1 MAAAAA
7 PAAAPT
13 IVNAV
18 ASSFVVWPR
27 SELLGV
33 GDDPVPHW
41 AKVLLTA
48 AAQGTFKYPA
58 GHARAGQ
65 LDESSTGVFKSWLM
79 TTVESDLM
87 ADTMSLTGPGN
98 NEEEKLNGA
107 EFRVPDDLPP
117 HWVTFENATA
127 LQCRNHLSRKC
138 AEAVTVSSMVQDMKG
153 DDFDPEKEEL
163 GAWFDALARKRGKV
177 KSAVSLREFFDMVE
191 SLLPGEE
198 GLHEDIEGMRHPPE
212 SLSGAVSKFPDSD
225 RKSIAVFKRRL
236 TDHEEVLRKC
246 ALKLKIKKG
255 RWWKEE
261 DDSKSGKSKKKKSE
275 GVNALEESSEARQV
289 RQLTELLAQMQVT
302 QQQQSEKICALTGQ
316 QETGKKEGEE
326 LSWEAKAKAQADE
339 IAQLRAQAAGSAA
352 GGAAGGAGGTR
363 MGAGHGGGY
372 GQGGGGYGQ
381 GGGYQPMGQTPGSPD
396 YTGCNRCGSLE
407 HKGADCPRN
416 PRNRQQGGYQQGGY
430 QRGSR
435 GPGVRTRWRRRV
447 PAIPRAAES
456 AWDYGQGAAAGTGHQ
471 ARSEAEWASAWP
483 SFRGQ

>member
-33 GDDPVPHW
+33 GDDPAPHR
-41 AKVLLTA
+41 AKVILTA
-48 AAQGTFKYPA
+48 TAQGTFQYPA

-79 TTVESDLM
+79 TTVEADLM
-87 ADTMSLTGPGN
+87 ADTMSLQGPDN

-107 EFRVPDDLPP
+107 DFRVPDDLPP
-117 HWVTFENATA
+117 HWVTFDNATA
-127 LQCRNHLSRKC
+127 LHCRNHLSRKC
-138 AEAVTVSSMVQDMKG
+138 AEAVTVSSMVQDMRG

-163 GAWFDALARKRGKV
+163 GAWYDALARKRGKV

-191 SLLPGEE
+191 ALLPGED
-198 GLHEDIEGMRHPPE
+198 GLHESIEEMRHPPE
-212 SLSGAVSKFPDSD
+212 SLAGAASKFPDSD
-225 RKSIAVFKRRL
+225 RKSIAAFKRRL

-246 ALKLKIKKG
+246 ALKLKVKKG

-261 DDSKSGKSKKKKSE
+261 DDSKSSKSKKKKSE
-275 GVNALEESSEARQV
+275 SVNALEESSEARQV

-316 QETGKKEGEE
+316 QGTEKKEKEE
-326 LSWEAKAKAQADE
+326 LSWEAKAKEQADE

-352 GGAAGGAGGTR
+352 GGAAALH
-363 MGAGHGGGY
+363 A
-372 GQGGGGYGQ
+372 
-381 GGGYQPMGQTPGSPD
+381 SSS
-396 YTGCNRCGSLE
+396 CSC
-407 HKGADCPRN
+407 ACP
-416 PRNRQQGGYQQGGY
+416 
-430 QRGSR
+430 SSW
-435 GPGVRTRWRRRV
+435 V
-447 PAIPRAAES
+447 
-456 AWDYGQGAAAGTGHQ
+456 
-471 ARSEAEWASAWP
+471 
-483 SFRGQ
+483 